1 MTHTMEKEDVAAER
15 KILFMQLYQQ
25 AFPLVAK
32 YVHTMG
38 GTFEEAKDIFQ
49 DSLVI
54 YYEKPA
60 TANINLQYS
69 ERSYILGIA
78 KHLWAKK
85 NKLNNRYTSLPDSLQ
100 GIAMEESAGQS
111 SIGKL
116 LELLHTSGQKCME
129 LLRAFY
135 YDKLPMHKIASQ
147 FKFSGERS
155 ATVQKYKCL
164 EKVRDIVK
172 EKSLTY
178 EDFLE

>member
-1 MTHTMEKEDVAAER
+1 MTQTMVIEDVAAER
-15 KILFMQLYQQ
+15 KALFIHLYQR

-32 YVHTMG
+32 YVSQMG
-38 GTFEEAKDIFQ
+38 GSFDEAKDVFQ
-49 DSLVI
+49 DALVI
-54 YYEKPA
+54 YYEKLA
-60 TANINLQYS
+60 TSGVVLEHS

-85 NKLNNRYTSLPDSLQ
+85 TRQVRRHSILDDSLA
-100 GIAMEESAGQS
+100 GIAVEELTAVS
-111 SIGKL
+111 STEKL
-116 LELLHTSGQKCME
+116 LDLLYASGQKCME

-135 YDKLPMHKIASQ
+135 YDKQPMSKIAGL
-147 FKFSGERS
+147 FGFSNVRS

-164 EKVRDIVK
+164 EKVRDTIK